1 MLYEVITMAGLK
13 SIQAPIKNEMD
24 QFEPFFKEQLKS
36 KIPLLG
42 VITNYILRRK
52 GKQMRPMLVFL
63 SAKLTRNNFV

>member
-1 MLYEVITMAGLK
+1 MSVTNTIK
-13 SIQAPIKNEMD
+13 KPIKEQMT

-42 VITNYILRRK
+42 IITNYILRRK

-63 SAKLTRNNFV
+63 SANLQAK